1 MSGNQLLRI
10 ESKAP
15 RLKSHPDKGIEV
27 TRNDSF
33 STVIPTL
40 LAATSLDARAA
51 NSSKVV
57 VEHPGMANQAHPFDW
72 ATRACPDRHSTR
84 AAYDRTFFIGGLRWS
99 VYFSL
104 DALQSVSPFS

>member
-1 MSGNQLLRI
+1 M
-10 ESKAP
+10 
-15 RLKSHPDKGIEV
+15 

-33 STVIPTL
+33 STTIPTL

-57 VEHPGMANQAHPFDW
+57 VQHPGMADQAHPFDW
-72 ATRACPDRHSTR
+72 ATRARPDRHSTR
-84 AAYDRTFFIGGLRWS
+84 AADDRTFFVEGLRWS
-99 VYFSL
+99 VHFSL